1 MSININVQKQ
11 PPEVFYEKRCSFE
24 NIAKFTGNI
33 TCDRASFFK
42 VARLRPDTLLKK
54 ELWHRCLSLNLL
66 NFQEH
71 FFTEQPQ
78 VNVSEEKHVM
88 L

>member
-1 MSININVQKQ
+1 MTE
-11 PPEVFYEKRCSFE
+11 PL
-24 NIAKFTGNI
+24 
-33 TCDRASFFK
+33 FFK
-42 VARLRPDTLLKK
+42 VARLRPDTLFEK
-54 ELWHRCLSLNLL
+54 ELWHKCFSLNLL

>member
-1 MSININVQKQ
+1 MTE
-11 PPEVFYEKRCSFE
+11 PL
-24 NIAKFTGNI
+24 
-33 TCDRASFFK
+33 FFK

-54 ELWHRCLSLNLL
+54 ELWHRCFSLNLL

-78 VNVSEEKHVM
+78 MNVSEKKTCDLIKPQFITKSFLKHLNYNM
-88 L
+88 